1 MTLED
6 AFNRA
11 MEEVYYRA
19 GREAG
24 YWANYFIRDLRQKG
38 GLATAKSLLRPR
50 AGPTLH
56 AGLQALVDAGM
67 THISVERLVLSE
79 QFRGLF
85 TQEELAEAQRR
96 LTALPSHAERRRVPA
111 EENYPETLSTRREYY
126 EGAVRQVLVNAYERD
141 PTAREACLKR
151 HGYRCA
157 VCGMSFEERYR
168 EIGRAFIHVHHKKP
182 LATCR
187 SEYRLDPERDLI
199 PVCPNCHAM
208 LHTSDPPKSVE
219 ELQAVLRKPE
229 PS

>member
-6 AFNRA
+6 EFNRA

-56 AGLQALVDAGM
+56 AARILRRRCAAGAR
-67 THISVERLVLSE
+67 ERL
-79 QFRGLF
+79 R
-85 TQEELAEAQRR
+85 A
-96 LTALPSHAERRRVPA
+96 
-111 EENYPETLSTRREYY
+111 
-126 EGAVRQVLVNAYERD
+126 D

-157 VCGMSFEERYR
+157 VCGMSFEERY
-168 EIGRAFIHVHHKKP
+168 
-182 LATCR
+182 
-187 SEYRLDPERDLI
+187 
-199 PVCPNCHAM
+199 
-208 LHTSDPPKSVE
+208 
-219 ELQAVLRKPE
+219 
-229 PS
+229 